1 MNALRVAADPATWQ
15 NLRHLFSSRQPMPM
29 KPKTERQTARHARI
43 LRVARQLVSRVGY
56 DGLTMR
62 DLAAEADVSPTTLYN
77 LYNNKDELVLAAVAD
92 LLTVTRPLLHQLAP
106 DPGYERILTSADL
119 QALQVER
126 VPEYAAAITRALL
139 QAPPGHPLVKT
150 LLWENYVR
158 TRKSLRAMETH
169 DQLRDD
175 ADTTRMCRLLTG
187 APWMTMLLWNKGL
200 VPLSELRH
208 TLRDALLATLIA
220 NSTTSTRRLLQQRL
234 ANEPAPIDLAGN
246 GTRPGGG

>member
-1 MNALRVAADPATWQ
+1 
-15 NLRHLFSSRQPMPM
+15 M
-29 KPKTERQTARHARI
+29 KPKTERQAARHARI
-43 LRVARQLVSRVGY
+43 LRATRQLVSRVGY

-92 LLTVTRPLLHQLAP
+92 FLTVTRLLLHQIAP
-106 DPGYERILTSADL
+106 DPGYERILASADL

-139 QAPPGHPLVKT
+139 QAPPGHPLVKA
-150 LLWENYVR
+150 LLWENYLR
-158 TRKSLRAMETH
+158 TRKSLRVMERL

-175 ADTTRMCRLLTG
+175 ADATRMCRLLTG

-200 VPLSELRH
+200 VPLNELRH

-220 NSTTSTRRLLQQRL
+220 NATTATRRLLQQRL
-234 ANEPAPIDLAGN
+234 ATDPVAFDISGN
-246 GTRPGGG
+246 GIDPAAVEG